1 MWREQLAFFWDG
13 QRRLTFGYFDLL
25 QKNPM
30 PLLTLI
36 SSTDER
42 LQRESRLIDVIDLF
56 RWDAQVIVVDLPE
69 GHRFVQL
76 ITGLGDV
83 LSLHLCTENE
93 LPADAETQLLMVLK
107 AERDDQEKISFKLRT
122 LSRQNDQGRAMRG
135 FIAQASTH
143 LLWAI
148 SQKRANDRGADGGAI
163 VRLTPAQRIFP
174 LEQSRVIL
182 TPQAVNLHPV
192 SDMREAPFAIM
203 QHWVNEGGAPRAILE
218 LLLRE
223 GLEDHTQLLR
233 RIYVVIA
240 MRQRQRFDL
249 WIQTQKRIGAP
260 QVDPLTLSDI
270 RAATGVHDEE
280 TDAVTSNAALTVA
293 NLLRLIIDPE
303 THAGCGVAVRR
314 QLSPAPGRGELLE
327 IDFYGAALGDD
338 VGVILPAAMAGD
350 LLVAPQD
357 PGGSTIIRLFRFD
370 ADALTPWR
378 VSEEDPLVAAII
390 QKARETSQ
398 TASAAVEL
406 RRRRE
411 QFVQALN
418 QLIRH
423 KSSKPLF
430 DLSGDWR
437 VLDPIVNISFAYLF
451 ISASQA
457 QQAILTSLGGFEAY
471 DADPAL
477 TIAIVNSGEFAEHAQ
492 ITSLPRLLHM
502 TPLLQRYL
510 AVCGVQ
516 GMATEN
522 LTLMQQARIFLALQR
537 GLNISHMRVARI
549 SLPQDIENWRVANE
563 AAQYLMDKD
572 YLAQAFADLEKKS
585 NNSEIALLSEYLL
598 ARESGEWTS
607 PEKAQQIVWLLRR
620 EESVSSS

>member
-1 MWREQLAFFWDG
+1 
-13 QRRLTFGYFDLL
+13 
-25 QKNPM
+25 M

-42 LQRESRLIDVIDLF
+42 FQRESRLIDVIDLF

-76 ITGLGDV
+76 ITGVGDV

-93 LPADAETQLLMVLK
+93 LPADAETQLLMALK
-107 AERDDQEKISFKLRT
+107 AESDDQEKISLKLRT
-122 LSRQNDQGRAMRG
+122 LSRQNDQGR
-135 FIAQASTH
+135 
-143 LLWAI
+143 
-148 SQKRANDRGADGGAI
+148 
-163 VRLTPAQRIFP
+163 
-174 LEQSRVIL
+174 
-182 TPQAVNLHPV
+182 
-192 SDMREAPFAIM
+192 
-203 QHWVNEGGAPRAILE
+203 
-218 LLLRE
+218 
-223 GLEDHTQLLR
+223 
-233 RIYVVIA
+233 A

-303 THAGCGVAVRR
+303 THARCGVAVRR
-314 QLSPAPGRGELLE
+314 QSSPAPGRGELLD

-357 PGGSTIIRLFRFD
+357 PGGSSIIRLFRFD

-398 TASAAVEL
+398 TAPAAVEL

-437 VLDPIVNISFAYLF
+437 VLDPIVNISFAHLF

-492 ITSLPRLLHM
+492 ITSLPRLLHL

-522 LTLMQQARIFLALQR
+522 LTLMQQARTFLALQR

-549 SLPQDIENWRVANE
+549 SLPQDIENWRAANE

-585 NNSEIALLSEYLL
+585 NNPEIALLSEYLL
-598 ARESGEWTS
+598 AREGGEWTS

>member
-13 QRRLTFGYFDLL
+13 QRRLTFGYFNLL
-25 QKNPM
+25 RKNPVPQLM
-30 PLLTLI
+30 LI
-36 SSTDER
+36 SSIDER
-42 LQRESRLIDVIDLF
+42 FQRQSRLIDVIDLF
-56 RWDAQVIVVDLPE
+56 HWGAQAIVVDVPE

-76 ITGLGDV
+76 IAGDSDV

-93 LPADAETQLLMVLK
+93 LPADAETQLLMALE
-107 AERDDQEKISFKLRT
+107 AESNEQEKITLKLRN
-122 LSRQNDQGRAMRG
+122 LSRQNDQMRVMRG
-135 FIAQASTH
+135 FIAQASAH

-148 SQKRANDRGADGGAI
+148 SQRRANDRGADGGAI
-163 VRLTPAQRIFP
+163 VRLTPAQRVFP
-174 LEQSRVIL
+174 LEQRQVIL
-182 TPQAVNLHPV
+182 TPQAVSFHPV

-203 QHWVNEGGAPRAILE
+203 QHWVNEGGAPRPILE
-218 LLLRE
+218 LQLRE
-223 GLEDHTQLLR
+223 ALEDHTQLLR
-233 RIYVVIA
+233 RIYAVIA

-249 WIQTQKRIGAP
+249 WIETQKRLGAP

-270 RAATGVHDEE
+270 RAATGVYDEE
-280 TDAVTSNAALTVA
+280 TDAVTSSAALSVV
-293 NLLRLIIDPE
+293 NLLRLIIYPE
-303 THAGCGVAVRR
+303 THVGCGVAVRR

-357 PGGSTIIRLFRFD
+357 PGGSSIIRLFRFE
-370 ADALTPWR
+370 ADVLTPWR
-378 VSEEDPLVAAII
+378 VSEEDPLVAAMI

-398 TASAAVEL
+398 TAPASVEL

-437 VLDPIVNISFAYLF
+437 VLDPIAHISFAHLF
-451 ISASQA
+451 VSASQA
-457 QQAILTSLGGFEAY
+457 QQAILTALGGFEAY
-471 DADPAL
+471 DADPAM
-477 TIAIVNSGEFAEHAQ
+477 TIAIVNSGEFAQHAQ
-492 ITSLPRLLHM
+492 MTALPRMLRL

-510 AVCGVQ
+510 AVCGAQ

-522 LTLMQQARIFLALQR
+522 LTLKQQAGAFLALQR
-537 GLNISHMRVARI
+537 GQNISNMRAARI
-549 SLPQDIENWRVANE
+549 SLPQDSEDWQAANE
-563 AAQYLMDKD
+563 TAKYLMDD
-572 YLAQAFADLEKKS
+572 DNLVQAFDDLVNKS
-585 NNSEIALLSEYLL
+585 NNAAIALLREYLV
-598 ARESGEWTS
+598 AREDGEWT
-607 PEKAQQIVWLLRR
+607 PHEKAQQLVRLLRH
-620 EESVSSS
+620 EETVSSS